1 MSWAAIAAA
10 GNSMQMVSERDRQQK
25 IQDEQLAMQKQEQG
39 LRMQQLGV
47 QTDQLKQQGADATA
61 KRDREKAYAD
71 LMKSTDP
78 KDQMGF
84 HAAMAAKARELGD
97 TATYQQSIG
106 QLATMKQ
113 KQYATDMSRAITQAK
128 LTGDPSAMV
137 NAYNAGLPD
146 GNKIQL
152 QPGSTPG
159 MFKIVMTGADGK
171 VQTGQNEVGV
181 AELGKMAIFS
191 MSPEVNMKVF
201 EKDAEADIEIRK
213 EAAKQDA
220 MGKREKDVE
229 GVKAEKQYK
238 LEDMKTDKAFSLE
251 DMRGK
256 REGENIDR
264 RAKAD
269 RANSMASIAAS
280 GGQARQTATWNS
292 ALNANA
298 LAAQGGAGDNEKAGK
313 EAAAL
318 VAKAV
323 DQGMMKGITPETRP
337 LYINAAAQ
345 AEAYARKGM
354 PPALAMKKAMD
365 ETAAEIVD
373 KKAGSAGKAVTGAAK
388 RVLDA
393 ILPGG

>member
-1 MSWAAIAAA
+1 MNWPAFAAA
-10 GNSMQMVSERDRQQK
+10 GNAMQMVSERDRQQK
-25 IQDEQLAMQKQEQG
+25 IEDEQLAMQKQEQG
-39 LRMQQLGV
+39 LRMTQLGV

-159 MFKIVMTGADGK
+159 LFKLTMIGKDGTAQ
-171 VQTGQNEVGV
+171 VSPQEVDM
-181 AELGKMAIFS
+181 AKLGSMAITS
-191 MSPEVNMKVF
+191 LNPELTMKVF

-256 REGENIDR
+256 RESANIKLSGDIAR
-264 RAKAD
+264 G
-269 RANSMASIAAS
+269 NSMASIAAS
-280 GGQARQTATWNS
+280 GGQSRQTATWKAALDAVGGVEGGVDTKALDMRVQKGRASLDKYFGISQFSGIDPKSQPAYLS
-292 ALNANA
+292 ATERMGRLIRE
-298 LAAQGGAGDNEKAGK
+298 GSDP
-313 EAAAL
+313 EAAA
-318 VAKAV
+318 VQAV
-323 DQGMMKGITPETRP
+323 REVTKTQ
-337 LYINAAAQ
+337 AA
-345 AEAYARKGM
+345 
-354 PPALAMKKAMD
+354 
-365 ETAAEIVD
+365 D
-373 KKAGSAGKAVTGAAK
+373 KKSPPGKVAAPLVT
-388 RVLDA
+388 
-393 ILPGG
+393 LPPL